1 VVAESEPRT
10 LNREPGTSRGY
21 LTRRELLRTSM
32 IAAGLFARPAL
43 ANQNQGMTIA
53 VVDHL
58 LLGVADLDRGIEW
71 VEQRTGVRAAIGGS
85 HPGAGT
91 RNALLSLGG
100 SQYLEIIAPDPAQS
114 TYTFRMDL
122 KSLTEPRLVSWAA
135 KATAIEAVAKK
146 GRAAG
151 LEMLGPRD
159 GSRVRPDGKTL
170 KWKTLSVTSSFVVD
184 GIDPVPF
191 FIEWAAGT
199 VHPSQDA
206 PSGCSLRSFEIEH
219 PRAAAVAETLMKAG
233 LEIVVRQAAAARLV
247 AAIETRKGPVTLR

>member
-1 VVAESEPRT
+1 V
-10 LNREPGTSRGY
+10 NREPGTPHGC
-21 LTRRELLRTSM
+21 LTRRDVLRASL
-32 IAAGLFARPAL
+32 IAAGLFAKPVF
-43 ANQNQGMTIA
+43 ANQNRGMSI
-53 VVDHL
+53 VGVDHL

-100 SQYLEIIAPDPAQS
+100 GQYLEIIAPDPAQS

-135 KATAIEAVAKK
+135 KAADIEAVAKR

-151 LEMLGPRD
+151 LEMNGPRD

-170 KWKTLSVTSSFVVD
+170 KWKTLAAASSFAVD

-219 PRAAAVAETLMKAG
+219 PRAAAVAETLKKAG
-233 LEIVVRQAAAARLV
+233 LEIVVRQTAAASLV
-247 AAIETRKGPVTLR
+247 AAIDTRKGPVTLR